1 MKRAPSARPEM
12 ESPEM
17 SDLLLDVAQNPQA
30 RALIKSLG
38 LPIPLPERLT
48 RERGP
53 WTAAPLRDKAVLVGA
68 TAGAELIGV
77 LAECLGPAG
86 ADPFVDGPADLLAPF
101 VAPGETFGRPARAAT
116 ALPERMKVAALVFD
130 ASGVDSPAAL
140 RGLYEFFHTHAGR
153 IARSGR
159 AVVLGRAS
167 AEGSAERIAAGAA
180 LEGFVRSLAKEIGR
194 NGATANLV
202 LVEPGAE
209 ARVAPVLRFML
220 SPRSAFVT
228 AQPLV
233 VSKRARGAV
242 EPVLVRSLE
251 KKTALVTGAA
261 RGIGNATARLLAQE
275 GAHVICLDR
284 PADDTATSQL
294 AREIGGTP
302 LLLDMSAS
310 DTPAKIAEAVRARGG
325 VDVIVHNAG
334 ITRDKTLARMSPE
347 LWDQVVD
354 VNLGAVIRTT
364 EELAGTP
371 GTRAEALLKDG
382 GRIVCLS
389 SIAGIAGNVGQTNYA
404 ASKAGIIGYV
414 RALSERLADRGIT
427 VNAIAP
433 GFIETRLTA
442 AIPVAIREVARRMSA
457 LGQGGLPEDVAQAIV
472 FLSTPGAQ
480 GITGR
485 TLRVCGGS
493 LVGA

>member
-1 MKRAPSARPEM
+1 
-12 ESPEM
+12 M
-17 SDLLLDVAQNPQA
+17 SDLLLDVAQSPTA

-38 LPIPLPERLT
+38 LPIPLPERL
-48 RERGP
+48 ERDGGA
-53 WTAAPLRDKAVLVGA
+53 WTAAPLRDRAVLVGA
-68 TAGAELIGV
+68 TEGAELVGA
-77 LAECLGPAG
+77 LAECLAPAG
-86 ADPFVDGPADLLAPF
+86 ADPFLDGGVELFAPF
-101 VAPGETFGRPARAAT
+101 APSGETFGRPARAAST
-116 ALPERMKVAALVFD
+116 LDEKAKVDALVFD
-130 ASGVDSPAAL
+130 ASGVSTAAEL
-140 RGLYEFFHTHAGR
+140 SALYAFFHAHAR
-153 IARSGR
+153 RLSRSGR
-159 AVVLGRAS
+159 VVVLGRAGQDMTS
-167 AEGSAERIAAGAA
+167 ERAAAAAA

-194 NGATANLV
+194 LGATANLV
-202 LVEPGAE
+202 VVEKGAE
-209 ARVAPVLRFML
+209 ARLAAVLRFVL

-228 AQPLV
+228 AQPIAV
-233 VSKRARGAV
+233 TKRARGGA

-251 KKTALVTGAA
+251 RKIALVTGAA

-275 GAHVICLDR
+275 GAHVLCLDR
-284 PADDTATSQL
+284 PADDAATSQL
-294 AREIGGTP
+294 ARDIGGTP
-302 LLLDMSAS
+302 LLVDMSAA
-310 DTPAKIAEAVRARGG
+310 DAPARIADAARARGG
-325 VDVIVHNAG
+325 VDVVVHNAG
-334 ITRDKTLARMSPE
+334 ITRDKTLARMSAE
-347 LWDQVVD
+347 LWDQVID
-354 VNLGAVIRTT
+354 VNLAAVIRTT
-364 EELAGTP
+364 EELLKGT
-371 GTRAEALLKDG
+371 ALLKDG

-414 RALSERLADRGIT
+414 RAMSERLADRGIT

-472 FLSTPGAQ
+472 FLATPGAQ

>member
-1 MKRAPSARPEM
+1 MG
-12 ESPEM
+12 
-17 SDLLLDVAQNPQA
+17 DLLLDVAQNPQA

-38 LPIPLPERLT
+38 LPIPLPEKLA
-48 RERGP
+48 REPGP
-53 WTAAPLRDKAVLVGA
+53 WTAAPLRDRAVLVGA
-68 TAGAELIGV
+68 GANAPLLRVIADS
-77 LAECLGPAG
+77 LAPAG
-86 ADPFVDGPADLLAPF
+86 ADPFVDGADDRRAAF
-101 VAPGETFGRPARAAT
+101 AGPGETFGRPARAIS
-116 ALPERMKVAALVFD
+116 ALPERQKAHALVFD
-130 ASGVDSPAAL
+130 ASGIESPSGLKA
-140 RGLYEFFHTHAGR
+140 LYEFFHTYAPR
-153 IARSGR
+153 LARSGR
-159 AVVLGRAS
+159 VLVLGRPAG
-167 AEGSAERIAAGAA
+167 EGSPERIASGAA

-194 NGATANLV
+194 VGATANLV

-209 ARVAPVLRFML
+209 VRLAPVLRFIL
-220 SPRSAFVT
+220 SPRSAFIT

-233 VSKRARGAV
+233 VSKRARGAE

-275 GAHVICLDR
+275 GAHVFCLDR
-284 PADDTATSQL
+284 PADDAATSQL

-302 LLLDMSAS
+302 LLVDMSSPDAS
-310 DTPAKIAEAVRARGG
+310 TKIVEAVAAKGG
-325 VDVIVHNAG
+325 LDVLVHNAG
-334 ITRDKTLARMSPE
+334 ITRDKTLARMSAE
-347 LWDQVVD
+347 LWDQVID
-354 VNLGAVIRTT
+354 VNLGAVIRAT
-364 EELAGTP
+364 
-371 GTRAEALLKDG
+371 EALEKGTLRDG

-414 RALSERLADRGIT
+414 RATAERLADRGIT

-442 AIPVAIREVARRMSA
+442 AIPIAIREVARRMSA
-457 LGQGGLPEDVAQAIV
+457 LGQGGLPEDVAQAIT

-485 TLRVCGGS
+485 VLRVCGGS